1 MGEWSRA
8 NGMTTSI
15 LAMVRA
21 EETYNSRCHEIERFF
36 EMLQFMRDNRDS
48 RLCGED
54 SSDVSSLNTYVV
66 GRDLE
71 KTLRASAYL
80 MMYNLVEATMTN
92 AIDAIHQH
100 IADEQVG
107 FDELKEDVRRIA
119 IKGLRKAVSSETPS
133 VLFDAAT
140 PISSA
145 LIWLGFDKKDLFSG
159 NLDGRL
165 IKDKAKEYGFQL
177 ANHDKTAS
185 RDGARLLNVKTKRNE
200 LAHGGISFEDC
211 GQETS
216 VDEIVAIFDEIKI
229 FMKAV
234 LDGVSDYLSDRSYL
248 HAVNANTATA

>member
-1 MGEWSRA
+1 MI
-8 NGMTTSI
+8 NSI
-15 LAMVRA
+15 PSMVGA
-21 EETYNSRCHEIERFF
+21 EETYNSRCREIERFF
-36 EMLQFMRDNRDS
+36 EMLRFMRDNRDS
-48 RLCGED
+48 RLCGEP
-54 SSDVSSLNTYVV
+54 SDVANPNIYVI

-80 MMYNLVEATMTN
+80 MLYNLVEATMTN

-100 IADEQVG
+100 IANEQVS
-107 FDELKEDVRRIA
+107 FDDLKEDVRRIA

-133 VLFDAAT
+133 ELLNAAV

-177 ANHDKTAS
+177 VNHDKAAS
-185 RDGARLLNVKTKRNE
+185 RDGTRLLDVKTKRND
-200 LAHGGISFEDC
+200 LAHGAISFEDC

-216 VDEIVAIFDEIKI
+216 VDELIAIFGEIKI
-229 FMKAV
+229 FIKAV
-234 LDGVSDYLSDRSYL
+234 LDGVTVYLASKSYL
-248 HAVNANTATA
+248 HSTSTETS

>member
-1 MGEWSRA
+1 
-8 NGMTTSI
+8 MTI
-15 LAMVRA
+15 LIPAMVGA
-21 EETYNSRCHEIERFF
+21 EETYNSRCREIERFF

-48 RLCGED
+48 RLCGGE
-54 SSDVSSLNTYVV
+54 SSVAAISNTYVV

-80 MMYNLVEATMTN
+80 MLYNLVEATITN

-107 FDELKEDVRRIA
+107 FDELKEEVRRIA

-133 VLFDAAT
+133 ELLDAAI

-145 LIWLGFDKKDLFSG
+145 LIWLGFDKKYLFSG

-165 IKDKAKEYGFQL
+165 IKDTAKEYGFEI
-177 ANHDKTAS
+177 ADHDKAAS
-185 RDGARLLNVKTKRNE
+185 RDGIGLLNVKTKRND

-211 GQETS
+211 GQDTS
-216 VDEIVAIFDEIKI
+216 VDELVGIFDEIKI
-229 FMKAV
+229 FIKAV
-234 LDGVSDYLSDRSYL
+234 VDGVSEYLSTRSYL
-248 HAVNANTATA
+248 NPATKGAR

>member
-1 MGEWSRA
+1 
-8 NGMTTSI
+8 MTTSI
-15 LAMVRA
+15 PAMVGA
-21 EETYNSRCHEIERFF
+21 EETYSSRCREIERFF

-48 RLCGED
+48 RLCGGEPPD
-54 SSDVSSLNTYVV
+54 VASSSAYVV

-80 MMYNLVEATMTN
+80 MLYNLVEATMTN

-100 IADEQVG
+100 IKDEQVG
-107 FDELKEDVRRIA
+107 FDDLKEDVRKIA
-119 IKGLRKAVSSETPS
+119 IKGIRKAASSGTP
-133 VLFDAAT
+133 LELLDAAT

-145 LIWLGFDKKDLFSG
+145 LIWLGFDKNDLFSG

-177 ANHDKTAS
+177 ANHDKAAS
-185 RDGARLLNVKTKRNE
+185 RDGARLLDVKKKRNE

-216 VDEIVAIFDEIKI
+216 VDELVAIFGEMKI
-229 FMKAV
+229 FIQAV
-234 LDGVSDYLSDRSYL
+234 LDGISEYLSAKNYL
-248 HAVNANTATA
+248 HAVNANAATA

>member
-1 MGEWSRA
+1 
-8 NGMTTSI
+8 MTTLI
-15 LAMVRA
+15 PAMVGA
-21 EETYNSRCHEIERFF
+21 EETYNSRCREIDRFF

-48 RLCGED
+48 RLYGGE
-54 SSDVSSLNTYVV
+54 SSDAAGSNSFVI

-80 MMYNLVEATMTN
+80 MLYNLVEATMTN

-107 FDELKEDVRRIA
+107 FDELREDVRRIA
-119 IKGLRKAVSSETPS
+119 IKGFRKAVSSETPS
-133 VLFDAAT
+133 ELLDAAT

-159 NLDGRL
+159 NLDGRV

-177 ANHDKTAS
+177 ADHDRAAS
-185 RDGARLLNVKTKRNE
+185 RDGVRLRNVKTKRNE

-211 GQETS
+211 GQDTS
-216 VDEIVAIFDEIKI
+216 VDELVAIFDEIKI
-229 FMKAV
+229 FIRAV
-234 LDGVSDYLSDRSYL
+234 LDGISGYLSARAYL
-248 HAVNANTATA
+248 HVVNANAATA

>member
-1 MGEWSRA
+1 
-8 NGMTTSI
+8 MTTSI
-15 LAMVRA
+15 PAMVGA
-21 EETYNSRCHEIERFF
+21 EETYSSRCREIERFF

-48 RLCGED
+48 RLCGEP
-54 SSDVSSLNTYVV
+54 SDVANPNTYAI

-80 MMYNLVEATMTN
+80 MLYNLVEATMTG

-119 IKGLRKAVSSETPS
+119 IKGLRKAVLSEMPS
-133 VLFDAAT
+133 ELLDAAI

-165 IKDKAKEYGFQL
+165 IKDKAKEYGFQV
-177 ANHDKTAS
+177 ADHDKAAS
-185 RDGARLLNVKTKRNE
+185 RDGVRLLNVKTKRNE

-211 GQETS
+211 GQDTS
-216 VDEIVAIFDEIKI
+216 VDELVAIFDEIKI
-229 FMKAV
+229 FIRAV
-234 LDGVSDYLSDRSYL
+234 LNGISEYLLTRGYL
-248 HAVNANTATA
+248 HLETAGAQ

>member
-1 MGEWSRA
+1 
-8 NGMTTSI
+8 MTT
-15 LAMVRA
+15 LVPAMVGA
-21 EETYNSRCHEIERFF
+21 EETYNSRCREIERFF

-48 RLCGED
+48 KLCGTD
-54 SSDVSSLNTYVV
+54 SSGADSANTYVV

-80 MMYNLVEATMTN
+80 MLYNLVEATMTN

-100 IADEQVG
+100 IADQLIG
-107 FDELKEDVRRIA
+107 FDQLKEDVRRIA
-119 IKGLRKAVSSETPS
+119 IKGLRKAVSSEAPPELLNAS
-133 VLFDAAT
+133 I

-177 ANHDKTAS
+177 AEHDRAAS
-185 RDGARLLNVKTKRNE
+185 RDGHRLLDVKTKRNE

-211 GQETS
+211 GQNTS
-216 VDEIVAIFDEIKI
+216 VDELIAIFGEIKI
-229 FMKAV
+229 FIKAV
-234 LDGVSDYLSDRSYL
+234 LDGISEYLSTRSYL
-248 HAVNANTATA
+248 HSVLANTESI

>member
-1 MGEWSRA
+1 
-8 NGMTTSI
+8 MTT
-15 LAMVRA
+15 LVPAMVGA
-21 EETYNSRCHEIERFF
+21 EETYNSRCREIERFF

-48 RLCGED
+48 KLCGTD
-54 SSDVSSLNTYVV
+54 SSGSDNANTYIV

-80 MMYNLVEATMTN
+80 MLYNLVEATMTN

-100 IADEQVG
+100 IADQLIG
-107 FDELKEDVRRIA
+107 FDQLKEDVRKIA
-119 IKGLRKAVSSETPS
+119 IKGLRKAVSSEAPPELLNAS
-133 VLFDAAT
+133 V

-177 ANHDKTAS
+177 AEHDRAAS
-185 RDGARLLNVKTKRNE
+185 RDGHRLLDVKTKRNE

-211 GQETS
+211 GQNTS
-216 VDEIVAIFDEIKI
+216 VDELIAIFDEIKI
-229 FMKAV
+229 FIKAV
-234 LDGVSDYLSDRSYL
+234 LDGISEYLSTRSYL
-248 HAVNANTATA
+248 HSVPASTETI

>member
-1 MGEWSRA
+1 
-8 NGMTTSI
+8 MTTSI
-15 LAMVRA
+15 PAMVGA
-21 EETYNSRCHEIERFF
+21 EETYSSRCHEIERFF
-36 EMLQFMRDNRDS
+36 EMLLFMRDNRDS
-48 RLCGED
+48 RLSGDETSNAGCL
-54 SSDVSSLNTYVV
+54 SSYVI

-80 MMYNLVEATMTN
+80 MLYNLVEATMTN
-92 AIDAIHQH
+92 AIGAIHQH

-107 FDELKEDVRRIA
+107 FDELKEDVRKIA
-119 IKGLRKAVSSETPS
+119 IKGLRKAVSLETPS
-133 VLFDAAT
+133 ELFNVSV

-177 ANHDKTAS
+177 INHDRAAS

-216 VDEIVAIFDEIKI
+216 VDELVAIFDEIKI
-229 FMKAV
+229 FIRAV
-234 LDGVSDYLSDRSYL
+234 LDGVSEYLATKSYL
-248 HAVNANTATA
+248 HTAIAVSDSEGYFD

>member
-1 MGEWSRA
+1 MI
-8 NGMTTSI
+8 TPI
-15 LAMVRA
+15 PAMVGA
-21 EETYNSRCHEIERFF
+21 EETYNSRCREIERFF

-48 RLCGED
+48 RLCGE
-54 SSDVSSLNTYVV
+54 SSDVASPNTYVV

-80 MMYNLVEATMTN
+80 MLYNLVEATMTN
-92 AIDAIHQH
+92 AIDGIHQH

-119 IKGLRKAVSSETPS
+119 IKGLRKAVSSEMPS
-133 VLFDAAT
+133 ELLDAAI

-177 ANHDKTAS
+177 ADHDKAAS
-185 RDGARLLNVKTKRNE
+185 LRWRQASQRQDETK
-200 LAHGGISFEDC
+200 
-211 GQETS
+211 
-216 VDEIVAIFDEIKI
+216 
-229 FMKAV
+229 
-234 LDGVSDYLSDRSYL
+234 
-248 HAVNANTATA
+248 